1 MCDKLVY
8 DLSQEIEGSP
18 NIFIR
23 KDWLNILDNMNQ
35 NYQSNQSII
44 DTSQL
49 SNSNKWMSYREGYL
63 AVPMLLSITTPN
75 TNTVAFTFSE
85 YSLGLKNWFGTI
97 IHSMT
102 LDYNGTTIIQQTPFC
117 NMWNSFKLL
126 TSFSYNDIITQG
138 DVIGFYP
145 DTAGSFAYTDGTFP
159 VKTGLGTINNDLA
172 RLNTIASITTSNNY
186 NQWNPASGFG
196 GNEGLTNRIKNI
208 NWSSVAGI
216 PEANEGYVAY
226 GGLLSA
232 NNMTQIWK
240 SNLTRSCASNANTVS
255 TQVNATTAG
264 VYQVSVMATIYLKH
278 LHSFFNM
285 IPLLKGVFM
294 KLTLNLNNST
304 TTITLDN
311 TLNDIQFSSYSS
323 TVPVGGVNP
332 LLIPSINTGSSWI
345 NTGRFANGNQIRY
358 NISVGSVC
366 TDGSLG
372 LSQAQV
378 GNVAKSIYL
387 YVPAYSFNNTFL
399 EAYLSSSPKQIKYTD
414 IYQYQILNIGAGQ
427 NFNNLITNGI
437 ANIKSVLV
445 IPFFT
450 NGRTT
455 VGGTDGAFQQ
465 WQSPFDTAGA
475 GTTAPMVALGNFN
488 VQISGQNAI
497 YNNQKYLFEEYC
509 NQLYG
514 ENAVN
519 GGLTDGLTSGL
530 ISFLDWQNLYC
541 YYYVNVERMLP
552 VEKSVPKSVQLL
564 GTNYSQRAINLWVF
578 IEYEVEIRIDLG
590 TGSRV

>member
-63 AVPMLLSITTPN
+63 AVPLLLSISSPN
-75 TNTVAFTFSE
+75 TNATAFTFNDFAF
-85 YSLGLKNWFGTI
+85 GLKNWFGTI

-102 LDYNGTTIIQQTPFC
+102 LDYNGTTIIQQTPFA
-117 NMWNSFKLL
+117 NMWNAFKLL
-126 TSFSYNDIITQG
+126 TSFSYDDIITQG
-138 DVIGFYP
+138 STIGFYP
-145 DTAGSFAYTDGTFP
+145 DTAGSFGYNTNAPVSSVNGYNTF
-159 VKTGLGTINNDLA
+159 NNDCA
-172 RLNTIASITTSNNY
+172 RINTIASQTISNTY
-186 NQWNPASGFG
+186 NQFISATGLG
-196 GNEGLTNRIKNI
+196 GNEGLTYRIKNI
-208 NWSSVAGI
+208 AWDNAVGNAVGNTTYS
-216 PEANEGYVAY
+216 
-226 GGLLSA
+226 GLLSA

-240 SNLTRSCASNANTVS
+240 SNITRSCATNANTIA
-255 TQVNATTAG
+255 QVAINTAG
-264 VYQVSVMATIYLKH
+264 VFQVSVMAVIQLKH
-278 LHSFFNM
+278 IHSFFNM
-285 IPLLKGVFM
+285 VPLLKGVFM
-294 KLTLNLNNST
+294 KMTLNLNNATST
-304 TTITLDN
+304 VTVAAGGAGFTGYT
-311 TLNDIQFSSYSS
+311 S

-332 LLIPSINTGSSWI
+332 IIIPSIDNGSSWI
-345 NTGRFANGNQIRY
+345 NTGDFLVGNTIRY
-358 NISVGSVC
+358 NVSVGSVC

-372 LSQAQV
+372 LTQAQV

-414 IYQYQILNIGAGQ
+414 IYQYQVLNVGAGQ

-445 IPFFT
+445 VPFFAQGTSGSGVAET
-450 NGRTT
+450 N
-455 VGGTDGAFQQ
+455 FQQ

-497 YNNQKYLFEEYC
+497 YNNQKYLFEEFC

-578 IEYEVEIRIDLG
+578 IEYEVEIRVDLA